1 MSPLRR
7 HTPRSRDDAL
17 QRRHSMAVTATIGG
31 LTAVGVITGALAVNA
46 AQSNAATSSS
56 GGVSSDGGATQPGG
70 GVAQDPAAS
79 QGGGTLNP
87 PVNAPS
93 FGGRGGG
100 ASAVTGGSGHH

>member
-17 QRRHSMAVTATIGG
+17 ERRHRMTVTATVGG
-31 LTAVGVITGALAVNA
+31 LAAVGVITGALAVNA
-46 AQSNAATSSS
+46 AQSSAATSS
-56 GGVSSDGGATQPGG
+56 GVSGDDGTGVSQQN
-70 GVAQDPAAS
+70 GVAQDPGAA

-100 ASAVTGGSGHH
+100 FQAITGGSGHR